1 MKKLSNI
8 LIIISFIVLIFSG
21 MIVTIVKP
29 KEDKSFYENRMLD
42 AMPVYSRQSV
52 EDGTYFTELEGYLAD
67 HAAYRYTLLKFRT
80 YFNEY
85 ILRRPVVNNVI
96 VREDI
101 LLIYLDYCFFDRDEL
116 MAQTDAYVN
125 QLAQL
130 QQLVEGYGGN
140 YYYVG
145 VPCQYAI
152 FEDKYPSYLEN
163 RAEYT
168 DELIADFN
176 KAADKYGVNFIDVGQ
191 CQELMEG
198 RDIYSSKVDN
208 HYSLQGAYVSYKYI
222 IDSINGSSGSDLTYP
237 TGDKIT
243 FVELKN
249 NYLGSSS
256 RKLFGI
262 TRITETL
269 FTAEFAEN
277 IPFTR
282 EDSGVKSY
290 SQVYYP
296 PENPY
301 KDVMY
306 DLYMCGDREETII
319 KTNRPQ
325 LPDVLIY
332 GDSFTNALECLA
344 YYSFDE
350 MRSIDLRHYN
360 KMSLADYIED
370 YKPDYVIC
378 IRDYEALIKTEG
390 NGSPFGESVQP

>member
-1 MKKLSNI
+1 MKKVSGFLAVI
-8 LIIISFIVLIFSG
+8 CFLTLIFSG
-21 MIVTIVKP
+21 MVVTVAKP
-29 KEDKSFYENRMLD
+29 KEEKSFYENRMLD
-42 AMPVYSRQSV
+42 AMPEYSEQAV
-52 EDGTYFTELEGYLAD
+52 ADGTYFTDLESYLAD
-67 HAAYRYTLLKFRT
+67 HAAFRYTLLKFRT

-85 ILRRPVVNNVI
+85 IIRRPVVNNVI
-96 VREDI
+96 VRDDI
-101 LLIYLDYCFFDRDEL
+101 LLIYLDYCFFDREEL
-116 MAQTDAYVN
+116 KEETDSFVN
-125 QLAQL
+125 ELSKL
-130 QQLVEGYGGN
+130 QNLVEDYGGN

-152 FEDKYPSYLEN
+152 FEDMYPSYLEN

-168 DELIADFN
+168 DEVLADFN
-176 KAADKYGVNFIDVGQ
+176 AAADKYGVNFIDVGQ
-191 CQELMEG
+191 CKELMEG

-222 IDSINGSSGSDLTYP
+222 VDNINKDTGGELKYP
-237 TGDKIT
+237 ADNEIT
-243 FVELKN
+243 FTELKN

-262 TRITETL
+262 TKITETL
-269 FTAEFAEN
+269 FTADFSEN

-282 EDSGVKSY
+282 EDDGAASY

-296 PENPY
+296 PENEY

-306 DLYMCGDREETII
+306 DLYMCGDRAETVI

-350 MRSIDLRHYN
+350 MRSIDLRHYD
-360 KMSLADYIED
+360 KMSLADYIEE

-390 NGSPFGESVQP
+390 NGSPFGEISE